1 MAQVAVELL
10 LKLIRQEKIEK
21 NVISL
26 PVHFFEGNTTK
37 IKKCRQI
44 MKALL

>member
-1 MAQVAVELL
+1 MAQAAVELL
-10 LKLIRQEKIEK
+10 LKLIREEKIDQ

-37 IKKCRQI
+37 K
-44 MKALL
+44 L